1 MIGFD
6 FKECKDWNEFFY
18 LTHFFDYAFS
28 TYGIIQRNSSIFI
41 KNIDP
46 EKRWQLFLKP
56 GFIVNIFDCLM
67 PRQEFHNKNHG
78 NSNYQINDSFASE
91 TKTLAKHFFKVI
103 SLLQIIRLGNQI
115 NIYFNSIQLKS

>member
-6 FKECKDWNEFFY
+6 FKECKDWNEFIY

-28 TYGIIQRNSSIFI
+28 IYGIIKRNISIFI
-41 KNIDP
+41 KNYDP
-46 EKRWQLFLKP
+46 EKWLQLVLKP